1 MLSLGFSSTEFNIM
15 KLWSGWAHTLRTKE
29 SRRKKEL
36 DVEEKVLEVVAEN
49 SMSNMSEDRSCAA
62 VDSNTEE
69 IIKETERGSGGKSK
83 SDNENREEEE
93 KVIFNAKNVE
103 TVKEVER
110 VKEIEKEK
118 KNNSNIND
126 KYKYNEN
133 ENEEDDEKEE
143 HSVPKES
150 SFVIRPTSITYS
162 DMATTGKMIKRIFD
176 QGRVEYCRSYNLNSK
191 QIRYCDEHFSPENIM
206 IIATK

>member
-49 SMSNMSEDRSCAA
+49 SMGNMSEDRSCAA
-62 VDSNTEE
+62 VDSNREE
-69 IIKETERGSGGKSK
+69 IIKEIERGSGGKSK

-93 KVIFNAKNVE
+93 KVIFNVKNVE

-110 VKEIEKEK
+110 VKEKE
-118 KNNSNIND
+118 NNSNIND
-126 KYKYNEN
+126 KYKYN

>member
-83 SDNENREEEE
+83 SDNENREEKE
-93 KVIFNAKNVE
+93 KVIFNVKNVE

-110 VKEIEKEK
+110 VKEKKK
-118 KNNSNIND
+118 KNNSNISD
-126 KYKYNEN
+126 KYNED
-133 ENEEDDEKEE
+133 EEDDEKEE